1 MINMNNILI
10 QNNKLRT
17 QFVNYLM
24 NLLINVNKNIILY
37 YYKNLKSKDISTK
50 SSNDDFVTIA
60 DKKSEKF
67 ISDQLI
73 GFLGVNDILGE
84 ETAFLVKNYDKY
96 LNNSLLWVVDPID
109 GTKNYINGKEE
120 FCSMISLV
128 SSMLPIATFIYY
140 PLKNIF
146 VYAFKNFG
154 AYIVDTNTNIS
165 SKLLIKPYKSLK
177 LVGSG
182 GTKGIPENYRQSIL
196 NNLKINTERLFIGS
210 AGIETIMLAK
220 NEIQFIFHGRVTPW
234 DHSPMNLITKEAGGC
249 VYMAINKN
257 EYDIKSKGS
266 ILATSNL
273 QTWNN
278 IRNLIIPSDDPY
290 RKYKN

>member
-1 MINMNNILI
+1 MIDMNNILI
-10 QNNKLRT
+10 QNNKSRT

-257 EYDIKSKGS
+257 EFDIKSKGS
-266 ILATSNL
+266 ILAASNL

>member
-266 ILATSNL
+266 ILAASNL

>member
-1 MINMNNILI
+1 MIDMNNILI
-10 QNNKLRT
+10 QNNKSRT

-154 AYIVDTNTNIS
+154 AYIVDTNTKIS

-177 LVGSG
+177 LIGSG

-257 EYDIKSKGS
+257 EFDIKSKGS
-266 ILATSNL
+266 ILAASNL